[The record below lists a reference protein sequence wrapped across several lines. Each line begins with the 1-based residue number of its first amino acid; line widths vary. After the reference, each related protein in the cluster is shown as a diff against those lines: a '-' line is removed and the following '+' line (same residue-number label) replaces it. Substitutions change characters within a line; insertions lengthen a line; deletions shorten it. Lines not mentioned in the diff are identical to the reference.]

1 MTKETEMKIMTRRS
15 MMAVLLLLMV
25 GVLAGPMAAFA
36 QSVDGDGYP
45 LDVEGEVIVRDD
57 VVVDGEAPPAPV
69 SVPPA
74 ETEVLGVSLA
84 RTGLQVLLFAAVGG
98 ALLLLG
104 GGALAASR
112 TRRGQGDAGGT
123 G

>member
-1 MTKETEMKIMTRRS
+1 VTEMKTMTRWS
-15 MMAVLLLLMV
+15 MMTVLLLIV

-45 LDVEGEVIVRDD
+45 LDVEEEVIVRDD
-57 VVVDGEAPPAPV
+57 VLVDDEAPPAPV
-69 SVPPA
+69 TVPPA
-74 ETEVLGVSLA
+74 RTEVLGTSLA
-84 RTGLQVLLFAAVGG
+84 RTGVQVLLLAVVGG
-98 ALLLLG
+98 ALLLVG